1 MKFNRIL
8 TVLAL
13 TATLVAFAQVT
24 IIEEKSGDGPYIS
37 LGLTYRNFDKPKFK
51 SAGIA
56 GSEGFYISR
65 DGIGAIQ
72 PIANIRNVGTDGS
85 IYSATQTGHAEVVTI
100 VTSEGGYYSSK
111 GSLGTSDKLAPVI
124 GIGFPL
130 TSKDALSLDLVA
142 NFAYF
147 STDSASRNVKSYGFG
162 QSSYQALV
170 QNGVPGYYDGEVV
183 DNLHVFGGGFKAKY
197 EMKLYQ
203 FDLGANLG
211 FSFQSG
217 LQFNLA
223 AGPSLALADVDST
236 CYSNYNGMGGKRTAD
251 TFKSIFGVYASA
263 GVSYW
268 FTEHF
273 GLSCDVRY
281 DEAFKDAKTK
291 YITQD
296 LDSWSAGVRVLW
308 HF

>member
-13 TATLVAFAQVT
+13 TATLAAFAQVN

-51 SAGIA
+51 SAGVS

-72 PIANIRNVGTDGS
+72 PITNISNVGRDGS
-85 IYSATQTGHAEVVTI
+85 VHGATQTGHAEVVTI

-111 GSLGTSDKLAPVI
+111 GSLGTADKLAPVI

-130 TSKDALSLDLVA
+130 TRKDALSLDLVG

-147 STDSASRNVKSYGFG
+147 TTDSASRDVKSYGFG

-170 QNGVPGYYDGEVV
+170 QNGVVGYYDGEVV
-183 DNLHVFGGGFKAKY
+183 DNLNVFGGGFKAKY

-211 FSFQSG
+211 FSFQNG
-217 LQFNLA
+217 LQLNIA
-223 AGPSLALADVDST
+223 AGPSFALADIDST
-236 CYSNYNGMGGKRTAD
+236 GYSAYNGVSGKRHDDAS
-251 TFKSIFGVYASA
+251 KSIFGVYASA

-268 FTEHF
+268 FTEHL

-291 YITQD
+291 FVTQD
-296 LDSWSAGVRVLW
+296 LDTWSAGVRVLW